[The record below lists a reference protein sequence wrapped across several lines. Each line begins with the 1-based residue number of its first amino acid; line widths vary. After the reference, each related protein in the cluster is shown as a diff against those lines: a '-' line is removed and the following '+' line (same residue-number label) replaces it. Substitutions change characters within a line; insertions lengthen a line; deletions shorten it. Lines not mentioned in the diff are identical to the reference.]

1 MSLLPCPHCARHV
14 RAPASVCPFCGGAVA
29 LTPRAPVVLP
39 RLGRAAL
46 FAASATL
53 AACGP
58 SSPPPTEHADEGGS
72 GGGESTDPST
82 PGPGEN
88 DPGGVVALYG
98 APMPPDDQGT
108 PPSEADPGG
117 PGAPVAAYGAPMPDD
132 APRPR

>member
-14 RAPASVCPFCGGAVA
+14 RAPATACPFCGAAVA
-29 LTPRAPVVLP
+29 LTPRANVVLP

-46 FAASATL
+46 FAASTTL

-58 SSPPPTEHADEGGS
+58 SSPPPDEPAGGGS

-82 PGPGEN
+82 PGPGEG

-98 APMPPDDQGT
+98 APVPDEQGP
-108 PPSEADPGG
+108 PPSDTVPSD
-117 PGAPVAAYGAPMPDD
+117 PGAPVAAYGGPMPGDD
-132 APRPR
+132 GPRPR